1 MKRHEQTIFL
11 LNNLLISM
19 KCAIFLI
26 LFGTEL
32 TWSRQVEHSPP
43 HSETHT
49 FIRIQRHTMP
59 LVKGNKYNYLIL
71 LILKCE
77 SAKQIGMV
85 VNLGSRCVCH
95 IMNTLARSACLP
107 CTIEYIATICKG
119 VVVFF
124 FRLLVTEKMAVLC
137 FVFFVLPC

>member
-1 MKRHEQTIFL
+1 
-11 LNNLLISM
+11 M

-124 FRLLVTEKMAVLC
+124 FSSSCNRKNGSFMFRFFLYCLVKKIHYVLMLC
-137 FVFFVLPC
+137 SQDT

>member
-1 MKRHEQTIFL
+1 MCDFAHSFRNGIDSVAPSQTQSTAFQ
-11 LNNLLISM
+11 N
-19 KCAIFLI
+19 
-26 LFGTEL
+26 TY
-32 TWSRQVEHSPP
+32 
-43 HSETHT
+43 THT
-49 FIRIQRHTMP
+49 FVWIQRHTMP

-95 IMNTLARSACLP
+95 IMNSRARSVCLP

-119 VVVFF
+119 VVF

-137 FVFFVLPC
+137 FDFLWCLVKKIHYVLMLCSQDT